1 MPPEVAMGR
10 RAAQLAFGLLA
21 GVWSVSAGL
30 TPLPAA
36 ALQQAPVTALAQSAV
51 QLSDAEIERFL
62 LNARVVKSRGAGK
75 GVTGSIRATMTD
87 GPLTHDAHVQ
97 TIDETKHEF
106 RSATGTEFNFR
117 DSWEFNVAAYKI
129 DRLIGLG
136 MVPVSVSRR
145 WRNTPAAYTWWVDNV
160 MMEEGDRLQ
169 KKMQPPDSAAWIDQM
184 QLVRLFDQ
192 LIYNIDRNLGNL
204 VITNGWTIWA
214 IDHTRAFRTHT
225 ELKTPANIGRC
236 DRQVF
241 ERLKQLDRA
250 SLEREVGNHLQ
261 TFQIDSL
268 LKRRDEIV
276 QLVEKRGAAGL
287 FDRQQK

>member
-1 MPPEVAMGR
+1 MGR
-10 RAAQLAFGLLA
+10 RAAQLAFGLFA
-21 GVWSVSAGL
+21 GVWCVSAGL
-30 TPLPAA
+30 TPLPAT
-36 ALQQAPVTALAQSAV
+36 ALQQAPVTAQAQPAV
-51 QLSDAEIERFL
+51 RLSDAEIERFL
-62 LNARVVKSRGAGK
+62 LDGRVIKSRGAGK

-87 GPLTHDAHVQ
+87 GTLTHDAHIQ
-97 TIDETKHEF
+97 TIDETKREF

-129 DRLIGLG
+129 DRLLGLN

-145 WRNTPAAYTWWVDNV
+145 WRNAAAAYTWWVDDV
-160 MMEEGDRLQ
+160 MMEEGDRL
-169 KKMQPPDSAAWIDQM
+169 KKKTQPPDSAAWNDRM

-204 VITNGWTIWA
+204 LILNDWTIWA
-214 IDHTRAFRTHT
+214 IDHTRAFRTHET
-225 ELKTPANIGRC
+225 LKTPANIGRC

-250 SLEREVGNHLQ
+250 SLKREVGNHLQ
-261 TFQIDSL
+261 TYQIDSL

-276 QLVEKRGAAGL
+276 QLVEKRGSAGL